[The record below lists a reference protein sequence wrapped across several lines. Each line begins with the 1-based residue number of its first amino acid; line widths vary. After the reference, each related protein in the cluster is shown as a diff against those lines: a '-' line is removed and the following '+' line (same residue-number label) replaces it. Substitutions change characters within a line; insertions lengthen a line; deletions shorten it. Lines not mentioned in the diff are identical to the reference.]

1 MNSSVESIAP
11 STSKQTETVHSKS
24 FSKHSIQ
31 KKKEIFKRKTQ
42 FPFKRRSRRLFVS
55 KTAAS
60 FKRHLNVD
68 SDSQEKEAS
77 NKIEP
82 NKRRKNSRKGF
93 DKKFKVKDR

>member
-1 MNSSVESIAP
+1 MNL
-11 STSKQTETVHSKS
+11 
-24 FSKHSIQ
+24 IQ
-31 KKKEIFKRKTQ
+31 KKKQIKKKRNFFGTKSGI
-42 FPFKRRSRRLFVS
+42 KRRSRRLFAS
-55 KTAAS
+55 KSAAS